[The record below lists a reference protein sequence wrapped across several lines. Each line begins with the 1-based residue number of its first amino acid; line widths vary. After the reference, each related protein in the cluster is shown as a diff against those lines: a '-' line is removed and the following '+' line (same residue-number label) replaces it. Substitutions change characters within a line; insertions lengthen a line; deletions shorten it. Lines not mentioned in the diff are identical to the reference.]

1 MHIVVRRSGGFA
13 GMSRGWRVD
22 TEARPD
28 PDTWSDLVD
37 ELPQDAPS
45 SAGDPAPDDFTW
57 VITVATTTV
66 TIPGR
71 ALDGPWATLVD
82 RVRDEGEPA

>member
-13 GMSRGWRVD
+13 GTSRTWRVD
-22 TEARPD
+22 TEACPD
-28 PDTWSDLVD
+28 PDAWSDLVD
-37 ELPQDAPS
+37 DLPQEAPAA
-45 SAGDPAPDDFTW
+45 AGGP
-57 VITVATTTV
+57 V